1 MENNQLP
8 KIDKKLF
15 IKRVLTIMGGSIAI
29 ALFGL
34 FISYGKAIPV
44 KTTLIV
50 IGIFIV
56 AFPTLML
63 LAYKYRNYI
72 IPDKIRKFF
81 LVLGILTVIVNLAL
95 IIIEGGRTDY
105 YLGVILG
112 LYFISGPNLGK
123 PKTRKINSSTGSGQ
137 VEK

>member
-8 KIDKKLF
+8 KIDKKL
-15 IKRVLTIMGGSIAI
+15 IVKRVLIIMGGSIVL
-29 ALFGL
+29 ALFSL

-56 AFPTLML
+56 VFPILML
-63 LAYKYRNYI
+63 LTYKYRNYI
-72 IPDKIRKFF
+72 SPDKIRKFF
-81 LVLGILTVIVNLAL
+81 LVLGILTVVVNLAL
-95 IIIEGGRTDY
+95 IIIEGGRIDY

-112 LYFISGPNLGK
+112 LYFISGPNFGK
-123 PKTRKINSSTGSGQ
+123 PKDQKLI
-137 VEK
+137 EK

>member
-56 AFPTLML
+56 VFPTLML
-63 LAYKYRNYI
+63 LAYRYSNYI
-72 IPDKIRKFF
+72 TSDKIRKFF

-105 YLGVILG
+105 YLGIALG
-112 LYFISGPNLGK
+112 LYFISVPNFGK
-123 PKTRKINSSTGSGQ
+123 PKTTKINR
-137 VEK
+137 EII

>member
-56 AFPTLML
+56 VFPTLML
-63 LAYKYRNYI
+63 LAYRYSNYVT
-72 IPDKIRKFF
+72 PDKIRKFF

-95 IIIEGGRTDY
+95 IIIEGGKTDY
-105 YLGVILG
+105 YLGIALG
-112 LYFISGPNLGK
+112 LYFISGPNFGK
-123 PKTRKINSSTGSGQ
+123 PKGQKIN
-137 VEK
+137 

>member
-1 MENNQLP
+1 MENNQP
-8 KIDKKLF
+8 QKIDKKLF

-34 FISYGKAIPV
+34 FVSYGKAIPV
-44 KTTLIV
+44 KITLIV

-56 AFPTLML
+56 VFPTLML
-63 LAYKYRNYI
+63 LAYRYSNYI
-72 IPDKIRKFF
+72 TSDKIRKFF

-105 YLGVILG
+105 YLGIALG
-112 LYFISGPNLGK
+112 LYFISVPNFGK
-123 PKTRKINSSTGSGQ
+123 PKTTKINR
-137 VEK
+137 EII

>member
-8 KIDKKLF
+8 KIDKKFF
-15 IKRVLTIMGGSIAI
+15 IKRVLTIMGGSIAL
-29 ALFGL
+29 ALIGI

-44 KTTLIV
+44 KLTLIV

-56 AFPTLML
+56 VFPTSML
-63 LAYKYRNYI
+63 LIYKYRNYNYI
-72 IPDKIRKFF
+72 RPDKIRKFF

-105 YLGVILG
+105 YLGIALG

-123 PKTRKINSSTGSGQ
+123 PKGQ
-137 VEK
+137 KLIEK